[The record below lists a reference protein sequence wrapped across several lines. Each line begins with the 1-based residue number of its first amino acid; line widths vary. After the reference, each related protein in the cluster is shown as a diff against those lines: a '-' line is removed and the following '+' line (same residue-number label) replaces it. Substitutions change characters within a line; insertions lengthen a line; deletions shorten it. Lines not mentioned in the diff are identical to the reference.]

1 MIYGI
6 GTDVVSVDRIRKVLL
21 RFGERFAERILSDS
35 ELAEFAHK
43 RDPVRFLAKRF
54 AAKEA
59 FSKALGVGMRMPMAW
74 RRMGVGHDSRGKP
87 LIICNARV
95 ENLCAPEDEGKD
107 IFPSRMSKI
116 TRLPLSCWSVITEK
130 SHDYRAR

>member
-87 LIICNARV
+87 LIVCNA
-95 ENLCAPEDEGKD
+95 ELGE
-107 IFPSRMSKI
+107 FM
-116 TRLPLSCWSVITEK
+116 
-130 SHDYRAR
+130 RARGVGEGHISIADEQDHAVAFVVLECNHGEVS

>member
-6 GTDVVSVDRIRKVLL
+6 GTDIVSVERIRKVLT

-35 ELAEFAHK
+35 ELAEFASK

-74 RRMGVGHDSRGKP
+74 RRMGVGHDHRGKP
-87 LIICNARV
+87 IIVCNA
-95 ENLCAPEDEGKD
+95 ELGD
-107 IFPSRMSKI
+107 FM
-116 TRLPLSCWSVITEK
+116 
-130 SHDYRAR
+130 RARGVGEGHISLTDEHDHAVAFVVLERYQGNTS

>member
-6 GTDVVSVDRIRKVLL
+6 GTDIVSVDRISKVLA
-21 RFGERFAERILSDS
+21 RFGERFAERILSES

-87 LIICNARV
+87 LIVCNA
-95 ENLCAPEDEGKD
+95 ELGE
-107 IFPSRMSKI
+107 FM
-116 TRLPLSCWSVITEK
+116 
-130 SHDYRAR
+130 RARGVREGHISIADEQDHAVAFVILECDGEVL